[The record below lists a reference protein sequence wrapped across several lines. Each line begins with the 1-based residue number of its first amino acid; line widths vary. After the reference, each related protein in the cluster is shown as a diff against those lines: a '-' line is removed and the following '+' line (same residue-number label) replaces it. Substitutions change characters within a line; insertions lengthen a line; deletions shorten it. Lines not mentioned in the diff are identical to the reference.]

1 MIITPTA
8 TGLVGEHIA
17 AAIIIRETGF
27 QTALCQQDKI
37 DLLAWQDDFF
47 VRVQV
52 KSATMRQRTRN
63 SKRGYQFQ
71 TGSGSKKKILPTPK
85 DVDIVCFVAIDAR
98 RCLFM
103 ASEQIQFY
111 TRRFS
116 ESYFERPEL
125 EIESWQK
132 AMEIVTNR
140 IK

>member
-17 AAIIIRETGF
+17 AAVIIRETGF
-27 QTALCQQDKI
+27 QTALCQQDKV

-52 KSATMRQRTRN
+52 KSATIRQRNRN
-63 SKRGYQFQ
+63 SKPGYQFQ
-71 TGSGSKKKILPTPK
+71 TGSGSRKKILPNPK
-85 DVDIVCFVAIDAR
+85 DIDVVCFVAIDNR

-103 ASEQIQFY
+103 AAEQVQFY

-116 ESYFERPEL
+116 EKYFDNPAMEA
-125 EIESWQK
+125 ESWEK
-132 AMEIVTNR
+132 SIRIVKDR